1 VPVTLD
7 NLDAALPDAYDS
19 DVYRVGR
26 INGILDALARLG
38 EGVDHSLSLG
48 LTVLSPDR
56 WEVTLPGFLKP
67 PTHIVRG
74 CDEPDWP
81 RAVRDALTSVLVDDR
96 VVPQDRP
103 EPLARMIGD
112 IVTTLGQ
119 LLAGSSLAVRRVWY
133 EDCVDIGGDR
143 LGAVGFLR
151 DESFVFITAECVYFL
166 GLGWSD

>member
-1 VPVTLD
+1 MP
-7 NLDAALPDAYDS
+7 
-19 DVYRVGR
+19 
-26 INGILDALARLG
+26 
-38 EGVDHSLSLG
+38 EKKDH
-48 LTVLSPDR
+48 P
-56 WEVTLPGFLKP
+56 
-67 PTHIVRG
+67 IVRG

-143 LGAVGFLR
+143 LGAVGRALLVQAIIFGFGHVLVNFEVQGFSR
-151 DESFVFITAECVYFL
+151 ILPGLAFGWLYARTRSVFAGTLFHAACNIVMELLVTTYYR
-166 GLGWSD
+166 

>member
-1 VPVTLD
+1 MPVALD
-7 NLDAALPDAYDS
+7 NLDAALPDAYDT

-26 INGILDALARLG
+26 INGILDALAQIG
-38 EGVDHSLSLG
+38 QGVDRSVSLG
-48 LTVLSPDR
+48 LTVHPLDR
-56 WEVTLPGFLKP
+56 WEVDLPGFLKP
-67 PTHIVRG
+67 PTHVVRG

-96 VVPQDRP
+96 VFPRDRP
-103 EPLARMIGD
+103 EPPTRMIGD
-112 IVTTLGQ
+112 IVTALGK
-119 LLAGSSLAVRRVWY
+119 LLAGRSIAVRRVWY

-143 LGAVGFLR
+143 LGVVGFIR